1 MNGFFNLNDLDLSI
15 DDGLP
20 KMYEILE
27 ISQLLKL
34 KIPKK
39 FQKDSYRPT
48 LTKEL
53 IAEIKP
59 IADRYEL
66 EFKNEGFQPYSEIEI
81 PVLSF
86 FCKYEKV

>member
-1 MNGFFNLNDLDLSI
+1 MNGFFNVNDLDLSI

-20 KMYEILE
+20 KMNEILE
-27 ISQLLKL
+27 IAQLLKL

-39 FQKDSYRPT
+39 FQKDSYRPR
-48 LTKEL
+48 LTRDL

-66 EFKNEGFQPYSEIEI
+66 EFNNECFQPYREMEI

-86 FCKYEKV
+86 FCKYENV